1 MTNRSIPDEDAELL
15 SLPDGRLAQQVL
27 ALVRDSDRAP
37 RDDDGVRNF
46 FLAKLAST
54 QGDRQLG
61 SDYELELLFFACL
74 LLDIGL
80 TESSGQ
86 SRRVEIVGGDCAA
99 DWLERRDRSWGT
111 GQSCVDGDGVWQAI
125 ALDTSPELAEH
136 RRLLRA
142 LMLSMVAIDVIG
154 DD

>member
-15 SLPDGRLAQQVL
+15 SLPDGRLARHVL
-27 ALVRDSDRAP
+27 ELARGSDRESL
-37 RDDDGVRNF
+37 DDDGVRNF
-46 FLAKLAST
+46 FLAKLADT
-54 QGDRQLG
+54 QGDRQLD
-61 SDYELELLFFACL
+61 SDYARELLFFACL

-80 TESSGQ
+80 TESSDQ
-86 SRRVEIVGGDCAA
+86 SQRSEIVGGDFAGN
-99 DWLERRDRSWGT
+99 WLERRDRSWGT
-111 GQSCVDGDGVWQAI
+111 GLSRVDEVWQAI
-125 ALDTSPELAEH
+125 ALDTSPELAER